1 MTRSATRLAWYRVR
15 VTLRRRL
22 AGYLALAI
30 LVGLIGGVA
39 LASVTA
45 ARRTASSYP
54 DYLASTNPSG
64 LIMQPNSQSNVPLAE
79 AYRLYL
85 HLLTQMRQLPHVRG
99 LVTADAYNAALLTP
113 RGGYGPV
120 LFTQVQLVASPDGMF
135 ARQDRLTVTAGRP
148 AVRADEVVAT
158 SRAAALLHL
167 HVGSRLAVGIWAS
180 SSVRG
185 LPPFYRK
192 LDLTVTG
199 IGVVSTQIVQDDI
212 DADRTGFLI
221 GTPALDREFVPCCTA
236 TSYIGLRLADG
247 SRYDSAVGQEY
258 ESLEN
263 TSSYYANGGA
273 ELLQALEIYNT
284 SAIEAEAQRSIRPE
298 AIALGV
304 FGLIAGLAALII
316 GAQSVSRQIRAAADD
331 AGILRALGAGPAA
344 TTADGALG
352 VLAAVVAGA
361 LLAVAVAVALSPFSL
376 FGPVRQAEPGRGSY
390 VDWAVLGLGAL
401 GLVLVL
407 GGVTAVAGYRQAPH
421 RAAARPQ
428 PANRGSA
435 LVRAGAGRRPG
446 RVGRGRAALRAGAGT
461 GPDRRPGPVGA
472 GRRGAGRHG
481 GRRHADVRRQP
492 QLPGLPPG
500 PVRME
505 LQLRVVLDRRL
516 GAVPAVP
523 GQSDAAPRPPGG
535 RHHRRVLPHRA
546 DRRADGPGHPVPGPP
561 AGSAPHPDRPR
572 ARQLR

>member
-1 MTRSATRLAWYRVR
+1 MTRSAARLAWYRVR

-45 ARRTASSYP
+45 ARRTDSSYP
-54 DYLASTNPSG
+54 DYLASTNPSA
-64 LIMQPNSQSNVPLAE
+64 LIIQPNSQSNAPLAE
-79 AYRLYL
+79 AYRLYR
-85 HLLTQMRQLPHVRG
+85 HLLGQMRHLPHVQG

-120 LFTQVQLVASPDGMF
+120 LFTQVQLVASNDGMF
-135 ARQDRLTVTAGRP
+135 TRQDRLTVTVGRR
-148 AVRADEVVAT
+148 AVRPDEVVAT

-263 TSSYYANGGA
+263 TSSFYANGGA
-273 ELLQALEIYNT
+273 ELLQALEVYNT

-304 FGLIAGLAALII
+304 FGLITGLAALII
-316 GAQSVSRQIRAAADD
+316 GAQSVSRQLRDAAGD
-331 AGILRALGAGPAA
+331 AAVLRALGAGPAA
-344 TTADGALG
+344 TTADGTLG
-352 VLAAVVAGA
+352 VLAAIVAGA

-390 VDWAVLGLGAL
+390 VDWAVLGLGAA

-407 GGVTAVAGYRQAPH
+407 GAVTAVTGYRQAPH

-435 LVRAGAGRRPG
+435 LVRAGAAPAWARRAWPG
-446 RVGRGRAALRAGAGT
+446 CGSRWSRDGAG
-461 GPDRRPGPVGA
+461 PPSRS
-472 GRRGAGRHG
+472 GRCWPARCW
-481 GRRHADVRRQP
+481 P
-492 QLPGLPPG
+492 SWWSPP
-500 PVRME
+500 R
-505 LQLRVVLDRRL
+505 
-516 GAVPAVP
+516 
-523 GQSDAAPRPPGG
+523 
-535 RHHRRVLPHRA
+535 
-546 DRRADGPGHPVPGPP
+546 
-561 AGSAPHPDRPR
+561 
-572 ARQLR
+572 